1 MSTKVPVIYWV
12 QFCEP
17 SRIPI
22 QYSRKTQTLICSF
35 VRYHYSP
42 VRLKFNRTFSSIYQ
56 ELLKVSKHAVYHL
69 KALWNCCQKWKKNLK
84 FSTFVSFL
92 GQFLKKWCFVTLKP
106 VKIFEWNFQQSFL
119 IEIHEKW
126 IHNGWACP
134 PFRAC
139 HAHFSKTLI
148 FQKWP

>member
-1 MSTKVPVIYWV
+1 MQCNLIILWLKLTLGTRFCRELIFFAGFPSNLTVLFEWNLTERFLQFLRNFSKYQNMQYTIEKAYKIVTKN
-12 QFCEP
+12 E
-17 SRIPI
+17 
-22 QYSRKTQTLICSF
+22 
-35 VRYHYSP
+35 
-42 VRLKFNRTFSSIYQ
+42 
-56 ELLKVSKHAVYHL
+56 
-69 KALWNCCQKWKKNLK
+69 KKNLK

-134 PFRAC
+134 PFCAC

>member
-1 MSTKVPVIYWV
+1 MKKVLFYCWTLRLLIDLQNISQLFSISWCTVLFEWNLTERFLQFIRNFSKYQNMQYTIGKPYKIVTKN
-12 QFCEP
+12 E
-17 SRIPI
+17 
-22 QYSRKTQTLICSF
+22 
-35 VRYHYSP
+35 
-42 VRLKFNRTFSSIYQ
+42 
-56 ELLKVSKHAVYHL
+56 
-69 KALWNCCQKWKKNLK
+69 KKLK

-134 PFRAC
+134 PFCAC